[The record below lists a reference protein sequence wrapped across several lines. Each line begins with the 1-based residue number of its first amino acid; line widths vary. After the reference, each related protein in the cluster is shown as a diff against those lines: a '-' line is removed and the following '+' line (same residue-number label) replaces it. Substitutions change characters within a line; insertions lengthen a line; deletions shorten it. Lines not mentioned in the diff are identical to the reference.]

1 MDFGIIKKE
10 IVCSIKDSKLESI
23 KLFVVILL
31 RLDKSEKKEYI
42 VSSETRLGLGVGDYV
57 LLTKGSTAR
66 QLEGNTDMPVDC
78 AITAKVDSIFIEDK
92 YKYLI

>member
-10 IVCSIKDSKLESI
+10 IVCSIKDPKLESI

>member
-10 IVCSIKDSKLESI
+10 IVCSIKDPKLESI

-42 VSSETRLGLGVGDYV
+42 VSAENRLGLGVGDYV

>member
-10 IVCSIKDSKLESI
+10 IVCSIKDPKLESI

-31 RLDKSEKKEYI
+31 KLDKSEKKEYI
-42 VSSETRLGLGVGDYV
+42 VSAENRLGLGVGDYV

-66 QLEGNTDMPVDC
+66 QLEGNSEMPVDC

>member
-1 MDFGIIKKE
+1 MDFGIIEKE
-10 IVCSIKDSKLESI
+10 IICSIKDPKIESV
-23 KLFVVILL
+23 KLFVVKLL
-31 RLDKSEKKEYI
+31 RLDKSEKKDYI
-42 VSSETRLGLGVGDYV
+42 VSAENRLGLGVGDYV

-66 QLEGNTDMPVDC
+66 QLEGNSDMPIDC

>member
-10 IVCSIKDSKLESI
+10 IVCSIKDPKLESI

-42 VSSETRLGLGVGDYV
+42 VASETRLGLGVGDYV

-78 AITAKVDSIFIEDK
+78 AITAKVDSIFIDDK